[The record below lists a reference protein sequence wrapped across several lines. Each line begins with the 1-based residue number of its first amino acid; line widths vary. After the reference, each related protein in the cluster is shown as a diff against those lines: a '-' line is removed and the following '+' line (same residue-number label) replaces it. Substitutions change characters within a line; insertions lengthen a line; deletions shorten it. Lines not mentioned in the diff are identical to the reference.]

1 MTYYIPEL
9 VQISTDALRLSKEK
23 DAKSQEEFK
32 DKLAIIKNELK
43 REALI
48 NKDVVYNDLS
58 YLTPKNYTNIT
69 FENLNN
75 YYIRLNRYY
84 NFQFIR
90 HDLKR
95 NLKLSNILDTKEGQE
110 MYQKVKNKFSNEYL
124 EDVVRKEYVKNKYI
138 IEDNYLNQQ
147 IDAIYINPPKQTIS
161 YNIHFFS
168 PYKYLFGKEI
178 STFWF
183 NCIVIW
189 VISFVLFIFLYF
201 EVLKKTLNLFNKR

>member
-1 MTYYIPEL
+1 
-9 VQISTDALRLSKEK
+9 
-23 DAKSQEEFK
+23 
-32 DKLAIIKNELK
+32 
-43 REALI
+43 
-48 NKDVVYNDLS
+48 
-58 YLTPKNYTNIT
+58 
-69 FENLNN
+69 
-75 YYIRLNRYY
+75 
-84 NFQFIR
+84 
-90 HDLKR
+90 
-95 NLKLSNILDTKEGQE
+95 

-138 IEDNYLNQQ
+138 IEDNFLNQQ

-201 EVLKKTLNLFNKR
+201 EVLKKTLNLFNKH